1 MRQITRDAEDWRRLA
16 QHALAISDRFFR
28 SLPARPVAAQYDP
41 HASIGPLPERGD
53 GAARALETFEKAILP
68 FLSGSVGSRYL
79 AYVTGGVTPAA
90 LLGDWLVGTVDQDVG
105 SPGDSIATRMTVETI
120 RWLLELFDL
129 PSHDYDGVLTTGA
142 TAANL
147 LALLAAREWASGQQG
162 FSVAESGLAL
172 LPRFEILSA
181 SAHITFVKMLAV
193 AGHGWQ
199 AITPVAMQPDSQA
212 MDLRD
217 LEQKLKGGGAA
228 PKMVVAS
235 AGTVTTTDFD
245 DLTAIAGLCR
255 RHNAWLHVDAAF
267 GIYARCTPQL
277 RSLADGLEL
286 ADSITG
292 DAHKWLN
299 VPYESGFFFTRH
311 SACLET
317 ACAASAVYLES
328 GGAEP
333 EFLSRGIESSQRFRA
348 LPIWMTLA
356 AYGRDGVASIVER
369 CCRMAGLLAQWIV
382 RSERFDLLC
391 PVRLNVVCFRLL
403 PRNGEDNDTVNDAF
417 LARLNQTGLTRMTP
431 GSVKG
436 VRGVRAAFCNWRTE
450 EGDIETI
457 TLALQN
463 AA

>member
-1 MRQITRDAEDWRRLA
+1 MTRDAEDWRRIA
-16 QHALAISDRFFR
+16 QQALAISDRFFR
-28 SLPARPVAAQYDP
+28 TLPARPVAAQYDP
-41 HASIGPLPERGD
+41 HASIGPLPEQGD
-53 GAARALETFEKAILP
+53 GAARTLEIFEKTMLP
-68 FLSGSVGSRYL
+68 FLSGSAGSRYL

-105 SPGDSIATRMTVETI
+105 SPGDSIATRVTVETI

-129 PSHDYDGVLTTGA
+129 PASDYDGVLTTGA
-142 TAANL
+142 TTANL

-162 FSVAESGLAL
+162 FSAAENGLAR

-181 SAHITFVKMLAV
+181 SAHVTFIKMLAV
-193 AGHGWQ
+193 AGHGRQ
-199 AITPVAMQPDSQA
+199 AITSVAMQADSQA

-217 LEQKLKGGGAA
+217 LELKLKEGGAA

-245 DLTAIAGLCR
+245 DLSAIADLCR
-255 RHNAWLHVDAAF
+255 QHNAWLHVDAAF
-267 GIYARCTPQL
+267 GIYARSTPRL
-277 RSLADGLEL
+277 RSLAAGLEL

-311 SACLET
+311 IDCLEA

-356 AYGRDGVASIVER
+356 AYGRSGVASIVEH
-369 CCRMAGLLAQWIV
+369 CCRMAGLLAAWII
-382 RSERFDLLC
+382 RSERFELLC

-403 PRNGEDNDTVNDAF
+403 PRDGDDNTAVNDGF
-417 LARLNQTGLTRMTP
+417 LMRLNQTGLTRMTP

-436 VRGVRAAFCNWRTE
+436 VRGVRAAFCNWRTD

-457 TLALQN
+457 TLALRN